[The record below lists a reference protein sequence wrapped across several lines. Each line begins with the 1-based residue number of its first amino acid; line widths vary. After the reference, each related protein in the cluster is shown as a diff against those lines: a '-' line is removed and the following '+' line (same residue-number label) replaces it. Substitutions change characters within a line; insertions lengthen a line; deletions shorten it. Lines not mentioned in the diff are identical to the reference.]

1 MWRRCASADR
11 GPAGI
16 EGLRAPGE
24 RATEGRC
31 VPSEDTFLTL
41 GMQRWRIG
49 MQLRNAHRVREELVD
64 GRTLLERAYSVDNRP
79 PVRRLGERA
88 IHRRLT
94 RAASLFV
101 ISLSSIGL
109 WIAIC
114 GALTAVLR

>member
-1 MWRRCASADR
+1 M
-11 GPAGI
+11 
-16 EGLRAPGE
+16 
-24 RATEGRC
+24 
-31 VPSEDTFLTL
+31 
-41 GMQRWRIG
+41 
-49 MQLRNAHRVREELVD
+49 D

-88 IHRRLT
+88 VHRRLA
-94 RAASLFV
+94 RAASLFL